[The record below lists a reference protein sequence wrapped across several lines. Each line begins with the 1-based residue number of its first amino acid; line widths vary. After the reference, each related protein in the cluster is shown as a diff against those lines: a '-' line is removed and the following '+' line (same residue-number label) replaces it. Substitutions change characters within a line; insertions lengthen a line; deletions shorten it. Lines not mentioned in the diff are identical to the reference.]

1 MDLKMFMAQ
10 NKKVREPLFH
20 PATKSLTDENG
31 EPLKWK
37 IVGISTK
44 EDDRLRARNTKT
56 KRIKGAEVADLN
68 STQYLAEVAVASIE
82 MPDLNDA
89 DLQDSYGVEDAVELL
104 QEMVDL
110 PGEYAALIN
119 VISEYNGFDTSL
131 NEKVEQAKN

>member
-10 NKKVREPLFH
+10 NKKKKEPLYYA
-20 PATKSLTDENG
+20 ATKSLRDENG

-37 IVGISTK
+37 IVGIDTK
-44 EDDRLRARNTKT
+44 EDDRLRARNMKT
-56 KRIKGAEVADLN
+56 KRIKGAEVSDLN

-82 MPDLNDA
+82 MPDLNDV

-104 QEMVDL
+104 QAMVDS
-110 PGEYAALIN
+110 PGEYVALIN
-119 VISEYNGFDTSL
+119 AISEYNGFDTSL

>member
-10 NKKVREPLFH
+10 NKKAKEPLFY
-20 PATKSLTDENG
+20 PATKSLVDENG

-56 KRIKGAEVADLN
+56 KRIKGAEISELN
-68 STQYLAEVAVASIE
+68 SAQYLAELAVASIE
-82 MPDLNDA
+82 MPDLNDV
-89 DLQDSYGVEDAVELL
+89 DLQDSYGVEDAVDLL
-104 QEMVDL
+104 QEMVDS

-119 VISEYNGFDTSL
+119 AVSEYNGFDTSL